1 MLDHQAFPN
10 IGPHART
17 SDPTMVYN
25 CHAWAMDD
33 SFSWWEPVT
42 RQFGTPPWVKIY
54 WPSGLPLD
62 DYGLTNFMRAF
73 ATRQFEQCANDT
85 LEEGVEKI
93 ALYANAQG
101 VTHTARQLPG
111 GTWTSKMGTS
121 VDMEHAEAHHL
132 EGPTYGQIVMYM
144 QRKRQAINTPLGLVP
159 AV

>member
-1 MLDHQAFPN
+1 
-10 IGPHART
+10 
-17 SDPTMVYN
+17 
-25 CHAWAMDD
+25 MDD